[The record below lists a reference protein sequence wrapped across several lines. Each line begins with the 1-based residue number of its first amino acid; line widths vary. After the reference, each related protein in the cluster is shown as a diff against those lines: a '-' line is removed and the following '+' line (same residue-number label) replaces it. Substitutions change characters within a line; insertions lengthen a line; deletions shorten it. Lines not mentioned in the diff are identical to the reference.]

1 MSGVQYSA
9 LARQRLARSF
19 YETPWVR
26 FRYSVDWA
34 VEEQRSKQLHRAAT
48 PVLLAFDEK
57 PKFQFPRIPQRR
69 TTTLNGRVF
78 VIDVLH
84 EWGAVYRAVARV
96 DGDARVIGDAR
107 IIFRP
112 PNAVRLSDLWVD
124 EDLRRNG
131 LGSYLIELSGELFP
145 NIEWADTE
153 PAKPFYNAL
162 LNRQLIKKIKWGKH
176 PLAQARYAMAGN
188 EITTKRRR
196 A

>member
-1 MSGVQYSA
+1 MPSA
-9 LARQRLARSF
+9 SPIALPPKNLARSNWRRLM
-19 YETPWVR
+19 ETWPSPKR
-26 FRYSVDWA
+26 PREASFP
-34 VEEQRSKQLHRAAT
+34 

-57 PKFQFPRIPQRR
+57 PSQQVPRMPQKRAVI
-69 TTTLNGRVF
+69 LNGH
-78 VIDVLH
+78 DVTLD
-84 EWGAVYRAVARV
+84 VAF
-96 DGDARVIGDAR
+96 DGDAIYRIKANVVGNACVIGTAR
-107 IIFRP
+107 IISRH
-112 PNAVRLSDLWVD
+112 NAVRLADLWVD
-124 EDLRRNG
+124 TDFRRNG
-131 LGSYLIELSGELFP
+131 LGRYLIELSGELFP